1 MNAPPLIVIFGAV
14 VRPDGAPSASLLRR
28 IGYGLQAARS
38 YPTAPVLCSGGVC
51 RPGTP
56 SEASIMAQVL
66 VGEGVSE
73 DRLVLDEESLS
84 TLDNVEAAVRAVDAG
99 GHPFVLA
106 CSDAYHLPRIRLLL
120 SLHGVRCRTGTG
132 LERAPM
138 DHVLAM
144 AVREAAAIP
153 HNMARVMA
161 RRSRRTS

>member
-1 MNAPPLIVIFGAV
+1 
-14 VRPDGAPSASLLRR
+14 
-28 IGYGLQAARS
+28 
-38 YPTAPVLCSGGVC
+38 
-51 RPGTP
+51 
-56 SEASIMAQVL
+56 MAQVL